1 MTTRNKEEN
10 DQCLETRFLLASLRA
25 RDGVELISS
34 LQEFAKREINW
45 NNILNMGYAHG
56 LISLLYLKLKSTPS
70 SDFPPE
76 FSKYLE
82 NHFRANELRNRMLR
96 EEFVNLMGTFHKANI
111 RAIPLKGIVY
121 SQTLYDNSSARQFV
135 DIDFLLKED
144 DIEPAKLLLEEQGYH
159 TVYVQTLL
167 SEGNSELTTLQKSIY
182 RSVYHEYA
190 LQSSDRL
197 INIDIHWRLSP
208 RIYPTELTTDLIWQ
222 NLVPAVLNGVQVQIL
237 SDEMDLIYLCMH
249 AAKDGWC
256 ELKWAVDIS
265 ELIKT
270 RNMLQWNKIWHFC
283 RQLRCKK
290 MVLVG
295 LALANWVT
303 GVALPENV
311 VDEVSLSRS
320 VKRATNDLQRRLLT
334 KPDRKFSRVPCLM
347 VNITYLQLCDSPID
361 KVKYIFRVLTYAQAR
376 DFNVL
381 GLTGRL
387 LPIWPLLRP
396 FRIAA
401 HCTGKYLQKII

>member
-1 MTTRNKEEN
+1 VTTRNKEEN

-70 SDFPPE
+70 FDFPPE

-144 DIEPAKLLLEEQGYH
+144 DIEPAKLLLEEQGYN

-208 RIYPTELTTDLIWQ
+208 RIYPTELTTDLI
-222 NLVPAVLNGVQVQIL
+222 
-237 SDEMDLIYLCMH
+237 
-249 AAKDGWC
+249 
-256 ELKWAVDIS
+256 
-265 ELIKT
+265 
-270 RNMLQWNKIWHFC
+270 
-283 RQLRCKK
+283 
-290 MVLVG
+290 
-295 LALANWVT
+295 
-303 GVALPENV
+303 
-311 VDEVSLSRS
+311 
-320 VKRATNDLQRRLLT
+320 
-334 KPDRKFSRVPCLM
+334 
-347 VNITYLQLCDSPID
+347 
-361 KVKYIFRVLTYAQAR
+361 
-376 DFNVL
+376 
-381 GLTGRL
+381 
-387 LPIWPLLRP
+387 
-396 FRIAA
+396 
-401 HCTGKYLQKII
+401 